1 VLFIATGCIV
11 YLALFVSKLIGKN
24 FLDETKPKNEFDSL
38 FLSTMMQAVL
48 IYSIV
53 IPFFMID
60 RNTLPLTLGILT
72 GTMWMSFS
80 WVIKHWVG
88 VFHAILRTILLV
100 SLWYIFP
107 DDRFVLIPFAI
118 ALVYIV
124 TIIMLKNRKGL
135 LAT

>member
-24 FLDETKPKNEFDSL
+24 FLDETKPKNEFESL

-48 IYSIV
+48 IYSIA

-88 VFHAILRTILLV
+88 SFHAILRTILLV

>member
-48 IYSIV
+48 IYSIA